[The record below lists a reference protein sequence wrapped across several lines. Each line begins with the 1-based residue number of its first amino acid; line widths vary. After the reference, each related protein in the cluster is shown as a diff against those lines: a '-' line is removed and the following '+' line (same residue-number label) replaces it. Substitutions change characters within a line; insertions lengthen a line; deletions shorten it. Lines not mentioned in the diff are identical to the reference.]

1 MPESDPKWLFFGVSG
16 SLEPQGCSSWS
27 TMVAGHWYTVPHY
40 ATALPGSIV
49 GFKIPTLAN
58 IWPEMPLNCS
68 FWVVFWWFL
77 PPRSPRG
84 VQVGPRCWQDTGIL
98 SHTMPQPY
106 QVPLWALKSQIWTKN
121 LARNAPP
128 NAHFGRFGLPL
139 VKALEGE
146 PFVLRGFL
154 LTVSSAHE
162 YSLQS
167 PNCLWSVSHL
177 SNVSSL
183 SSVSSLS
190 TLSSVRSAYVDPWDM
205 LNNFCF

>member
-1 MPESDPKWLFFGVSG
+1 MLILGSILGVSG
-16 SLEPQGCSSWS
+16 SQGPQGCSSWS

-49 GFKIPTLAN
+49 DFKIPNLAK
-58 IWPEMPLNCS
+58 IWPEMFKKCS
-68 FWVVFWWFL
+68 FWVVFWGFL

-84 VQVGPRCWQDTGIL
+84 VQVGPRWWQDTGIL
-98 SHTMPQPY
+98 SHTLPQPS
-106 QVPLWALKSQIWTKN
+106 QVLLWALKSQIWAKN
-121 LARNAPP
+121 LAR

-167 PNCLWSVSHL
+167 PNCLSSVSHL
-177 SNVSSL
+177 SNV

>member
-1 MPESDPKWLFFGVSG
+1 MAQK
-16 SLEPQGCSSWS
+16 
-27 TMVAGHWYTVPHY
+27 
-40 ATALPGSIV
+40 
-49 GFKIPTLAN
+49 
-58 IWPEMPLNCS
+58 CS
-68 FWVVFWWFL
+68 FWVVFWGFL
-77 PPRSPRG
+77 SPWGPRG
-84 VQVGPRCWQDTGIL
+84 VQVGPRCWQATGIL
-98 SHTMPQPY
+98 SHTMPQPS
-106 QVPLWALKSQIWTKN
+106 QVPLWALKSQIWAKKWREVAQICSFWGFLSPWGPRGVQVGPRWWQDTGILSHTLPQPSQVLLWALKSQIWAKN
-121 LARNAPP
+121 LAR

-167 PNCLWSVSHL
+167 PNCLSSVSHL
-177 SNVSSL
+177 SNV

>member
-1 MPESDPKWLFFGVSG
+1 
-16 SLEPQGCSSWS
+16 
-27 TMVAGHWYTVPHY
+27 MVAGHWYTVPHY

-84 VQVGPRCWQDTGIL
+84 VQVGPRWWQATGIL

-146 PFVLRGFL
+146 PFVLSTPSRA
-154 LTVSSAHE
+154 LTVSCLSSA
-162 YSLQS
+162 
-167 PNCLWSVSHL
+167 SHL
-177 SNVSSL
+177 SNV